1 MSRPIHFA
9 VGFSGQ
15 TLCGKDVLRVRYT
28 RQDVHWEN
36 TSLADGK
43 RCKECRKAK
52 EANGE

>member
-1 MSRPIHFA
+1 MHFA

-28 RQDVHWEN
+28 RQNAHWKN
-36 TSLADGK
+36 ALLADGR
-43 RCKECRKAK
+43 RCKECQKAM